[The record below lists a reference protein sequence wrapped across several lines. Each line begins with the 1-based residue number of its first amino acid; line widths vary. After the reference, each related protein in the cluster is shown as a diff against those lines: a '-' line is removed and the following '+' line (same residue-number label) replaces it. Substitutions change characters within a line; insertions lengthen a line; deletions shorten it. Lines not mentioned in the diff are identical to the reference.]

1 MAPDTAL
8 IVRCV
13 LSFVLPKDVRRA
25 EPSLEEWRNA
35 ARVRSGAQPVRRSP
49 DVGPVMTGE
58 FTGLATRVAKRV
70 KGG

>member
-1 MAPDTAL
+1 VAPDTAL

-49 DVGPVMTGE
+49 DVGPSPMHSLCGSTK
-58 FTGLATRVAKRV
+58 A
-70 KGG
+70 